1 MSFFDNA
8 IDYFKRLILI
18 KYVPSINKRLKQL
31 KTEIDNI
38 EMLVSEVN
46 RSYSLFPDQYM
57 GNIKKEQGK
66 IHNYVKNGNV
76 FSFDKKLERI
86 MYQITEEKRPFIF
99 KRFEDSYKEMGE
111 RYLSGISNLEETVQR
126 VNEKLEPYYTGIEM
140 FNKEVEG
147 IKNRYI
153 SHSVFIKVKSK
164 YQHITIFFKD
174 HKDVNEAVL
183 GFFELYYAFNELVR
197 EWNQEFVKQEMRV
210 LNDYFSN
217 IDGKSLDDQQREAVV
232 KDEDANLV
240 VAGAGSGKTL
250 TISGKVKYLVERKG
264 ILPEEILLVSFTR
277 KAADEMEERIKKRL
291 NINVD
296 VNTFHKIGINIISKH
311 TRIKPDVA
319 DNAEKIIK
327 EYFDKEMYDDPR
339 QLKRMI
345 EYFGYYLN
353 VPIDLEEFIN
363 LGEAYDY
370 QKNMDF
376 ETLKSKYDEQTF
388 TEQKSEELKKSQ
400 TTLIGEKVKS
410 LEEVMIANFLFLN
423 GVEYVYERE
432 YQYSTGSEHF
442 RKYKPDFYL
451 PEYGIY
457 LEHFGI
463 TKDERTPW
471 LSEIE
476 EKKYIE
482 GMRWKR
488 ELHRENGTELVET
501 FSYLTG
507 EGKLLEVLRN
517 KLLEK
522 GVKYKEVDFIEV
534 FNKIYDTENT
544 NHFAQFI
551 YFISSFINLFKS
563 NGYEYEKFDEIQN
576 SLDKKNIFLYNRT
589 RIFLEITKPVY
600 TFYQNK
606 LKENKMIDFNDMI
619 NDATSIVTSKQM
631 EFSYKYIIIDEYQ
644 DISVSRFKLIQA
656 IRNNT
661 NAKVMAVGDDWQSI
675 FRFAGSDLNL
685 FTEFKNYFGHSEMLK
700 IEKTYRNSQELINY
714 AGNFVMKNKKQIKK
728 NLKSDKEHTNPIR
741 MLGYIGPNEILRTL
755 KHAIEE
761 IVKNYGEQADIM
773 LLGRNNFDI
782 NFVEKDSEFKIKKN
796 KEGTNVI
803 YNNYP
808 KLKMFYLTA
817 HKSKG
822 LEADNV
828 IIINAS
834 KKVTGFPNRMSD
846 DPILSLVLTE
856 QDEFLFAEERR
867 LFYVAL
873 TRTRNETYI
882 LVPDINMSSFVK
894 EIKDFPGIQYE
905 IIDGNTVLSNNPRC
919 PRCIEGYLIHRE
931 NNSSK
936 ESFLG
941 CSSYPQCEYSLKDI
955 TVLDNPVKCSRCEGY
970 MVRRK
975 GKNGEFYGC
984 SNYPD
989 CRNTIN
995 SKDEI

>member
-1 MSFFDNA
+1 MSLFDNA
-8 IDYFKRLILI
+8 KDYFKRLILM
-18 KYVPSINKRLKQL
+18 KYVPSIYIRVKKLKI
-31 KTEIDNI
+31 EIINI
-38 EMLVSEVN
+38 EMLVTEVN
-46 RSYSLFPDQYM
+46 KSYSQFSDEYM

-66 IHNYVKNGNV
+66 MLNYVKNENV
-76 FSFDKKLERI
+76 YSFDKKLEQI
-86 MYQITEEKRPFIF
+86 MYLITEEKKPSIF
-99 KRFEDSYKEMGE
+99 KRFEDSYKELGG
-111 RYLSGISNLEETVQR
+111 RYLTEISNLEDAVQS
-126 VNEKLEPYYTGIEM
+126 VNGKLGPYYNGIEM
-140 FNKEVEG
+140 FHKEVGE

-153 SHSVFIKVKSK
+153 SHSVFINVKNK
-164 YQHITIFFKD
+164 YQYITIFFKD
-174 HKDVNEAVL
+174 HKDVNGLVVN
-183 GFFELYYAFNELVR
+183 FFELYNAFNEHLVR
-197 EWNQEFVKQEMRV
+197 EWNQEFVKQEM
-210 LNDYFSN
+210 LDLKDYFSK
-217 IDGKSLDDQQREAVV
+217 IDGKSLDDQQREAIVI
-232 KDEDANLV
+232 DEDATLV

-291 NINVD
+291 DIKVD

-311 TRIKPDVA
+311 NQIKPDVA
-319 DNAEKIIK
+319 DDAKKIIK
-327 EYFDKEMYDDPR
+327 AYFDKEMYDDPR
-339 QLKRMI
+339 QLKRLI

-353 VPIDLEEFIN
+353 IPIDLEEFNN
-363 LGEAYDY
+363 LGEAYDF
-370 QKNMDF
+370 QKNLDL
-376 ETLKSKYDEQTF
+376 ETLKSKYQKQTY
-388 TEQKSEELKKSQ
+388 TVQKSEQLKALQ
-400 TTLIGEKVKS
+400 TTIIGEKVKS

-423 GVEYVYERE
+423 GVQYVYEKDYE
-432 YQYSTGSEHF
+432 HSTANEHY

-451 PEYGIY
+451 PEFGIY

-471 LSEIE
+471 LSAIE

-507 EGKLLEVLRN
+507 EGKLLEVLSK

-522 GVKYKEVDFIEV
+522 GVKYKEVDFIDV
-534 FNKIYDTENT
+534 FNKIYNTENT
-544 NHFAQFI
+544 NHFDQFI
-551 YFISSFINLFKS
+551 NFISTFISLFKS
-563 NGYEYEKFDEIQN
+563 NGYEYEKFDEIQS

-600 TFYQNK
+600 AFYQNT

-619 NDATSIVTSKQM
+619 NEATSIVTSKQM
-631 EFSYKYIIIDEYQ
+631 EFSYKYLIIDEYQ

-656 IRNNT
+656 IRNIT

-675 FRFAGSDLNL
+675 FRFAGSDLYL
-685 FTEFKNYFGHSEMLK
+685 FTEFKSYFGYSEILK
-700 IEKTYRNSQELINY
+700 IERTYRNSQELINY
-714 AGNFVMKNKKQIKK
+714 AGHFVMKNNRQIKK
-728 NLKSDKEHTNPIR
+728 NLKSDKENTNPIR
-741 MLGYIGPNEILRTL
+741 LLGYIGLNEILRTL
-755 KHAIEE
+755 KHVIEE
-761 IVKNYGEQADIM
+761 IVEDYGEQADIM

-782 NFVEKDSEFKIKKN
+782 NFVEKDSGFKIKKN
-796 KEGTNVI
+796 KEGTKVV
-803 YNNYP
+803 YNKYP
-808 KLKMFYLTA
+808 KLKIFFLTA

-834 KKVTGFPNRMSD
+834 NKLTGFPNKMSD
-846 DPILSLVLTE
+846 DPILSLVLTK
-856 QDEFLFAEERR
+856 QDEYLFAEERR

-894 EIKDFPGIQYE
+894 EIKDYPGIRYK

-919 PRCIEGYLIHRE
+919 PRCIEGYLMHRE

-936 ESFLG
+936 ERFLG
-941 CSSYPQCEYSLKDI
+941 CSSYPRCEYTLKDI
-955 TVLDNPVKCSRCEGY
+955 TVLENPVKCSRCSGY

-995 SKDEI
+995 

>member
-1 MSFFDNA
+1 MRLFDNA
-8 IDYFKRLILI
+8 KDYFKRLILI
-18 KYVPSINKRLKQL
+18 KYVPSIYIRVKQL
-31 KTEIDNI
+31 KIKIDNI

-46 RSYSLFPDQYM
+46 RSYSQYPDEYI
-57 GNIKKEQGK
+57 GNIKKDQGK
-66 IHNYVKNGNV
+66 IHNYVKNENV
-76 FSFDKKLERI
+76 YSFDKKLERI
-86 MYQITEEKRPFIF
+86 MYLITEEKKPSIF
-99 KRFEDSYKEMGE
+99 KRFEDSYKELGE
-111 RYLSGISNLEETVQR
+111 RYLTEISNLEEAVQR
-126 VNEKLEPYYTGIEM
+126 VNRKLGPYYTGIEK
-140 FNKEVEG
+140 FHKEVG
-147 IKNRYI
+147 VIKNQYI
-153 SHSVFIKVKSK
+153 SHSVFINVKNK
-164 YQHITIFFKD
+164 YQYIIIFFKD
-174 HKDVNEAVL
+174 HKDVNGWVVN
-183 GFFELYYAFNELVR
+183 FFELYNAFNEHLVR
-197 EWNQEFVKQEMRV
+197 EWNQEFVKQEM
-210 LNDYFSN
+210 LDLKDYFSN
-217 IDGKSLDDQQREAVV
+217 IDGKSLDDQQREAIVI
-232 KDEDANLV
+232 DEDATLV

-291 NINVD
+291 DIKID

-311 TRIKPDVA
+311 NQIKPDVA
-319 DNAEKIIK
+319 DDAKKIIK
-327 EYFDKEMYDDPR
+327 AYFDKEMYDDPR

-353 VPIDLEEFIN
+353 IPIDLEEFNN
-363 LGEAYDY
+363 LGEAYDF
-370 QKNMDF
+370 QKNLDL
-376 ETLKSKYDEQTF
+376 ETLKSKYQKQTY
-388 TEQKSEELKKSQ
+388 TVQKSEQLKALQ

-423 GVEYVYERE
+423 GVQYVYEKE
-432 YQYSTGSEHF
+432 YEHSSANEHY

-451 PEYGIY
+451 PEFGIY

-488 ELHRENGTELVET
+488 ELHRENETELVET

-507 EGKLLEVLRN
+507 EGKLLEVLSQ

-522 GVKYKEVDFIEV
+522 GVKYKEVDFIDV

-544 NHFAQFI
+544 NHFDQFI
-551 YFISSFINLFKS
+551 NLISTFINLFKS
-563 NGYEYEKFDEIQN
+563 NGYEYEKFDEIQS

-600 TFYQNK
+600 TFYQNT
-606 LKENKMIDFNDMI
+606 LKENNMIDFNDMI
-619 NDATSIVTSKQM
+619 NEATSIVTSKQM

-656 IRNNT
+656 IRNIT

-675 FRFAGSDLNL
+675 FRFAGSDLYL
-685 FTEFKNYFGHSEMLK
+685 FTEFENYFGHSEMLK
-700 IEKTYRNSQELINY
+700 IERTYRNSQELINY
-714 AGNFVMKNKKQIKK
+714 AGHFVMKNNRQIKK
-728 NLKSDKEHTNPIR
+728 NLKSDKVNTNPIR
-741 MLGYIGPNEILRTL
+741 LLGYIGLNEILRTL

-761 IVKNYGEQADIM
+761 IVEDYGEQADIM

-782 NFVEKDSEFKIKKN
+782 KFVEKDSEFKIKKN
-796 KEGTNVI
+796 KEGTKVV
-803 YNNYP
+803 YNKYP
-808 KLKMFYLTA
+808 KLKIFFLTA

-834 KKVTGFPNRMSD
+834 NKLTGFPNKMSD

-894 EIKDFPGIQYE
+894 EIKKSSEIRYE

-919 PRCIEGYLIHRE
+919 PRCIEGYLVHRE

-936 ESFLG
+936 ERFLG
-941 CSSYPQCEYSLKDI
+941 CSSYPRCEYTLKDI
-955 TVLDNPVKCSRCEGY
+955 TVLDNPVKCSRCSGY

-995 SKDEI
+995 